1 MLLSSC
7 MHFLIQIIFHVTL
20 KEKKKGAEVLHLIL
34 MFDAFLN
41 VMQLQN
47 EPVVA

>member
-1 MLLSSC
+1 

-20 KEKKKGAEVLHLIL
+20 KEKKKKKGEVLHLIFI
-34 MFDAFLN
+34 FDAFLN
-41 VMQLQN
+41 VMKLQN